1 MKSIVIFQV
10 SIFME
15 VVVQGTTNNKLTFDI
30 KMLMFLFCLYTWKTL
45 VYLFLVNHLH
55 EAVPMTNQSSIWWH
69 INYYPDQMIQRQTCY
84 VIICNKLFFIII
96 L

>member
-1 MKSIVIFQV
+1 MESIVVFQV

-15 VVVQGTTNNKLTFDI
+15 VVQGTTNNKLTFDI
-30 KMLMFLFCLYTWKTL
+30 KTLFLFCLYTWKTL
-45 VYLFLVNHLH
+45 VYLFLVNHLRD
-55 EAVPMTNQSSIWWH
+55 AVPMPNQSSIWWH
-69 INYYPDQMIQRQTCY
+69 TNHYPDQMIQRQTCY

>member
-1 MKSIVIFQV
+1 MESIVVFQV

-15 VVVQGTTNNKLTFDI
+15 VVQGTTNNKLTFDI
-30 KMLMFLFCLYTWKTL
+30 KTLVSLFCLYTWKTL
-45 VYLFLVNHLH
+45 VYLFLANHLH
-55 EAVPMTNQSSIWWH
+55 DAVPMPNQSSIWWH
-69 INYYPDQMIQRQTCY
+69 NNHYPDQMIQRQTCY